1 MLKMG
6 RDQQKRISARKPVP
20 VQAQAFLWLIT
31 ALALIGFAAAA
42 YHRPDFTPRTV
53 ELFVLLTV
61 LTAFAYRFPIELAPK
76 IKLLVVQVSIFA
88 ALLLLPLSM
97 AAATTAL
104 GVAVGEALKGASLR
118 QQIFNTSM
126 VTLASICAGAVLHL
140 FTPHE
145 FVSRPEFLPAVVVT
159 AAAIVDYLVNALIVG
174 TMVSLHTRRNAF
186 AGWLQNRLPTMP
198 QTASLYLLAVFAAL
212 IGNVQPWTLL
222 FVTVPALV
230 VYRSLRDGVALRSQ
244 TREAVEE
251 LADIVDMRDRY
262 TFEHSRRVAE
272 LSKETALRMGLSSE
286 KAQEIFMAARVHDV
300 GKIGIRSTTLFKETD
315 MEEEEWTEM
324 RSHPEVGAKL
334 ISRFPDFSAG
344 RDIVLHH
351 HERFDGKGYPEG
363 LAGEQIPLGAR
374 VVAVADTFDA
384 MTSNRSYRQ
393 ALPIEVVFAELE
405 RGRATQFDPRALDVF
420 LVILREHPEYVTR
433 TESMTSA
440 PRVAATAM
448 PGMTVAGG

>member
-1 MLKMG
+1 MPFANLDRENG
-6 RDQQKRISARKPVP
+6 VRTRKPVP
-20 VQAQAFLWLIT
+20 AQAQAFLWLIA
-31 ALALIGFAAAA
+31 ALALGGFVAAA
-42 YHRPDFTPRTV
+42 YHRPDFTPRSV
-53 ELFVLLTV
+53 QLFALLTL
-61 LTAFAYRFPIELAPK
+61 LTAFAYRYPVELAPK

-104 GVAVGEALKGASLR
+104 GVAVGEALKRASLR

-126 VTLASICAGAVLHL
+126 VTLASLCAGAVLHL

-145 FVSRPEFLPAVVVT
+145 FVTHPEFLTALVVAV
-159 AAAIVDYLVNALIVG
+159 AALVDYLVNALIVG
-174 TMVSLHTRRNAF
+174 AMVSLHTHSNAF
-186 AGWLQNRLPTMP
+186 AGWWERRRPMMP
-198 QTASLYLLAVFAAL
+198 QTACLYLLAVFAAL
-212 IGNVQPWTLL
+212 IGHVQPWTLL

-244 TREAVEE
+244 TTKAIEE

-272 LSKETALRMGLSSE
+272 LSKEIALRMGLGSDKS
-286 KAQEIFMAARVHDV
+286 QVIFMAARVHDV
-300 GKIGIRSTTLFKETD
+300 GKIGIRSSTLFKATD
-315 MEEEEWTEM
+315 MEKEEWTEM
-324 RSHPEVGAKL
+324 RSHPEVGARL

-363 LAGEQIPLGAR
+363 LAGEKIPLGAR

-393 ALPIEVVFAELE
+393 ALPIEVVFSELE
-405 RGRATQFDPRALDVF
+405 RGRGTQFDPWALDVF
-420 LVILREHPEYVTR
+420 LTILRERPDYVTR
-433 TESMTSA
+433 TESVTAVPRAA
-440 PRVAATAM
+440 PPTV
-448 PGMTVAGG
+448 PGMTAAGG